1 MVEKR
6 LVFAGAHS
14 LKKLEK
20 AADPSA
26 VLRYQNH
33 NNASSYRADIDGLRT
48 LAVIPVVLYHLGTPF
63 VSGGYVGVDVFF
75 VISGFLI
82 TGIIN
87 RELQSKSFSIIRFYE
102 RRFRRIL
109 PALFFVI
116 AIVAIA
122 SWFILL
128 PQDFED
134 FGESVVAT
142 ALFASNL
149 LFWHQ
154 TNYFDAAVDT
164 KPLIHTWSLAL
175 EEQYYLLFPPLLAGL
190 WRWASHKVVITLLM
204 ITIGSFVV
212 CCVGVAQGWSAAY
225 YLLPFR
231 AWELLIGSMLALVAV
246 PTIPSRWLREAIGI
260 IGLACIVGPALL
272 LTSESPFPG
281 YNALLPVLGSALLL
295 GLGARPSETPTLATR
310 ILSLRL
316 FVWIGLISYSLYLW
330 HWPVIVL
337 TKYVTLGQMTA
348 PIMVVVF
355 VSCLMLAWASWRF
368 VERPFR
374 NKSVKGST
382 IFAFSAFVTA
392 TASVAGGV
400 LVSMEGVRSRF
411 PEVAQIEKG
420 ILAQRAADKKAQCMI
435 GENGLPWRGP
445 EYCFVTRGSGTR
457 ILLWGDSH
465 ANHFVQALRELNGS
479 VKGTILA
486 YGMTA
491 CTPIL
496 DLPSTRR
503 PNCIPAKNRVLE
515 LVREHRIQR
524 VIISGYWSAAPQSI
538 ATDQAPSLADTVRRL
553 KALGVDVA
561 IIGDSP
567 VFYLKEPV
575 FLYARALAA
584 GSAVAPLY
592 IPTRN
597 DPLIN
602 SQIRRIVGNKNFFD
616 PLSVLCKKSECL
628 ALDKGE
634 PLFVDDHHLS
644 RFGAKRL
651 LVAMGSMLD

>member
-1 MVEKR
+1 M
-6 LVFAGAHS
+6 
-14 LKKLEK
+14 
-20 AADPSA
+20 
-26 VLRYQNH
+26 
-33 NNASSYRADIDGLRT
+33 
-48 LAVIPVVLYHLGTPF
+48 
-63 VSGGYVGVDVFF
+63 FF

-82 TGIIN
+82 TGIIS
-87 RELQSKSFSIIRFYE
+87 RELQSKTFSIIRFYE

-116 AIVAIA
+116 AVTAIA

-128 PQDFED
+128 PQEFED
-134 FGESVVAT
+134 FGKSVVAT
-142 ALFASNL
+142 ALFGSNL
-149 LFWHQ
+149 LFWHE

-175 EEQYYLLFPPLLAGL
+175 EEQYYLIFPPLLVVL
-190 WRWASHKVVITLLM
+190 WRWASHRILISLLIM
-204 ITIGSFVV
+204 AIGSFGA
-212 CCVGVAQGWSAAY
+212 CCFGVAQGWSAAY

-231 AWELLIGSMLALVAV
+231 AWELLVGSMLALVAV
-246 PTIPSRWLREAIGI
+246 PAIPSRWLREAIGI
-260 IGLACIVGPALL
+260 IALACIVGPALL

-281 YNALLPVLGSALLL
+281 YNALLPVVGTSLLL
-295 GLGARPSETPTLATR
+295 GLGVRPLETPTLATR
-310 ILSLRL
+310 VLSLRP

-337 TKYVTLGQMTA
+337 TKYVTLGQLTVPIMTA
-348 PIMVVVF
+348 VF

-374 NKSVKGST
+374 NKAVKGST

-392 TASVAGGV
+392 TACVAGGV

-411 PEVAQIEKG
+411 PEVAQVEKR
-420 ILAQRAADKKAQCMI
+420 ILAQRAADKQAQCMI
-435 GENGLPWRGP
+435 GEEGLPWRGP
-445 EYCFVTRGSGTR
+445 EYCFVTRGPGTR

-465 ANHFVQALRELNGS
+465 ANHFVQALRQLNGS
-479 VKGTILA
+479 VKGSILA

-496 DLPSTRR
+496 DLPSARR
-503 PNCIPAKNRVLE
+503 PNCISAKNRVLE

-524 VIISGYWSAAPQSI
+524 VIISGYWSAAPQNLVS
-538 ATDQAPSLADTVRRL
+538 DQAPSLTETVKRL

-567 VFYLKEPV
+567 AFYLKEPV

-584 GSAVAPLY
+584 GRAKAPLY
-592 IPTRN
+592 ISMRN

-602 SQIRRIVGNKNFFD
+602 LQIRRIVGDKNFFD
-616 PLSVLCKKSECL
+616 PIAVLCRRSECL

-644 RFGAKRL
+644 RFGATRL
-651 LVAMGSMLD
+651 LVAMGSMLS